1 MDRGYPHTL
10 IEELLF
16 EPMSITSNSLG
27 PTTPIHLSLLHS
39 KQQVM
44 HTSSAFAK
52 NNKRLEEFACE
63 HYTIKLNSLFEK
75 KR

>member
-1 MDRGYPHTL
+1 MDRGYPYTL

-16 EPMSITSNSLG
+16 EPMSITSNSNG

-44 HTSSAFAK
+44 HTSSAFCQ
-52 NNKRLEEFACE
+52 KR
-63 HYTIKLNSLFEK
+63 
-75 KR
+75 